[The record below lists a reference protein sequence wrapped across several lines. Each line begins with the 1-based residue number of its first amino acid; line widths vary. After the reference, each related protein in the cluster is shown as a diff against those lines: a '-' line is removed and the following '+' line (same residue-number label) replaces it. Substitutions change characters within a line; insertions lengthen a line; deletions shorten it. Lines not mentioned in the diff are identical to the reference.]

1 MKNFAIFSFSGKAP
15 NKGGPRGYLWHL
27 YSGFTSVVPDLLFLN
42 SPEAPVKALEKQ
54 NPISKSNILY
64 EIKTILSYLKQG
76 LLVVKKYRGHL
87 NQYQLIH
94 VHESISV
101 FYLRGF
107 CSYRG
112 KIVLTSHRPE
122 PLADEVINAIRIK
135 CPGRYRLLTSFL
147 NYLERYSYQHA
158 DGFIFPSPC
167 AASIY
172 NDFPGFK
179 KYSEGK
185 PIKYVTTGLNYKS
198 PTTNRAEFIS
208 KYHLNIDVEK
218 KIVTYIG
225 RHNLIKGY
233 DRVIAAFPMI
243 KQLEGVVIVA
253 GAKSDIQYPKDSDW
267 IELGYINDAMNLMSI
282 SDVVVI
288 PNRNTYFDL
297 VIIEALSLGKIV
309 VTSNTG
315 GNIGIAKTN
324 RGLYLFDNNSEI
336 SCTEA
341 IKHVLSMS
349 NPERRDLETCS
360 RKYYLEN
367 CTPEVFAE
375 NYLRV
380 INEFINIQ

>member
-1 MKNFAIFSFSGKAP
+1 MADMTLAVKILGDASSLSGAVDSAKA
-15 NKGGPRGYLWHL
+15 KIDQL
-27 YSGFTSVVPDLLFLN
+27 YSKVN
-42 SPEAPVKALEKQ
+42 
-54 NPISKSNILY
+54 NPAMPSS
-64 EIKTILSYLKQG
+64 
-76 LLVVKKYRGHL
+76 
-87 NQYQLIH
+87 
-94 VHESISV
+94 
-101 FYLRGF
+101 
-107 CSYRG
+107 
-112 KIVLTSHRPE
+112 LTSIGNGMQNIG
-122 PLADEVINAIRIK
+122 DKAISN
-135 CPGRYRLLTSFL
+135 GRKFT
-147 NYLERYSYQHA
+147 
-158 DGFIFPSPC
+158 
-167 AASIY
+167 
-172 NDFPGFK
+172 
-179 KYSEGK
+179 
-185 PIKYVTTGLNYKS
+185 
-198 PTTNRAEFIS
+198 
-208 KYHLNIDVEK
+208 
-218 KIVTYIG
+218 
-225 RHNLIKGY
+225 
-233 DRVIAAFPMI
+233 AAFTVP
-243 KQLEGVVIVA
+243 IVA

-315 GNIGIAKTN
+315 GNIDIAKTN